1 MPELLSVPIDV
12 IDANPFRLLA
22 HYPYN
27 EHKLE
32 TLQRSI
38 ADVGLWEGVIAR
50 HKENRYEIA
59 FGHHRIEAARRSGL
73 AKVMLIVRDL
83 NDEQMLQFMGRE
95 NMEEYNAEFI
105 LMLETWEATHRFL
118 SGSGNAGDTPQA
130 IEIASLLGWT
140 QLHVQGWV
148 QLNDTARACNAAFAL
163 IKGGYIAR
171 DDLGGISV
179 RAGREIV
186 ERAQTRIEQL
196 EELGKQGK
204 RSAGEIEGAKQQVGK
219 GAKETV
225 RQHKEGQLSHN
236 ELRGQV
242 DVNAYRHARR
252 SKKTGPLLTVFAR
265 NLADSLAKLLKDD
278 TNAGK
283 LAEIQKVVADITLD
297 EDKQLLARIDFE
309 LNALAERSQMWQRR
323 MVLPSSKIV
332 SLQQI
337 SKED

>member
-27 EHKLE
+27 ERKLE
-32 TLQRSI
+32 ILQRSI

-50 HKENRYEIA
+50 FKENRYEIA
-59 FGHHRIEAARRSGL
+59 FGHHRVEAARRSGL
-73 AKVMLIVRDL
+73 EKVILIVRDL

-105 LMLETWEATHRFL
+105 LMLETWEA
-118 SGSGNAGDTPQA
+118 GSVFCPSVDGRSKQPIDVAR
-130 IEIASLLGWT
+130 LLGWT
-140 QLHVQGWV
+140 ATHSKRGTEL
-148 QLNDTARACNAAFAL
+148 LNNTARACNAAYAL
-163 IKGGYIAR
+163 IAGGYINR
-171 DDLGGISV
+171 DDLSGISV
-179 RAGREIV
+179 SAGCEIV
-186 ERAQTRIEQL
+186 ERAQARIEQL
-196 EELGKQGK
+196 EKLGKQGK
-204 RSAGEIEGAKQQVGK
+204 RSDKEIEGAKQQVGK

-225 RQHKEGQLSHN
+225 RQYKDGQLSHN
-236 ELRGQV
+236 NLRGQV
-242 DVNAYRHARR
+242 DANAYRQARK
-252 SKKTGPLLTVFAR
+252 SKKTGPLLTVFAK
-265 NLADSLAKLLKDD
+265 NLADGLAKLLKDD
-278 TNAGK
+278 TNASK

-323 MVLPSSKIV
+323 MVLPSSKVV

>member
-1 MPELLSVPIDV
+1 MSELLSVPIDV

-50 HKENRYEIA
+50 LKENRYEIA

-73 AKVMLIVRDL
+73 GKVMLIVRDL

-95 NMEEYNAEFI
+95 NMEEYNSEFI
-105 LMLETWEATHRFL
+105 LMLETWEATHKFL
-118 SGSGNAGDTPQA
+118 SGNAGRSPQA

-140 QLHVQGWV
+140 QMQTVRDTA

-163 IKGGYIAR
+163 IKGGYLAR
-171 DDLGGISV
+171 DDLGGVSV

-265 NLADSLAKLLKDD
+265 NLAGSLAKLLKDD

-309 LNALAERSQMWQRR
+309 LNALVERSQMWQRR

>member
-1 MPELLSVPIDV
+1 MTELLSVPIDV

-32 TLQRSI
+32 ILQRSI

-50 HKENRYEIA
+50 FKENRYEIA

-73 AKVMLIVRDL
+73 ANVVLIVRDL

-95 NMEEYNAEFI
+95 NMEEYNADFI
-105 LMLETWEATHRFL
+105 LMLETWEA
-118 SGSGNAGDTPQA
+118 GSVFCPYVDGQSRQPIDVAK
-130 IEIASLLGWT
+130 LLGWT
-140 QLHVQGWV
+140 TVHSKRGSVLM
-148 QLNDTARACNAAFAL
+148 NNTARACNAAYSL
-163 IKGGYIAR
+163 IAGGYLSR
-171 DDLGGISV
+171 DDLAGIPISI
-179 RAGREIV
+179 GFQIV
-186 ERAQTRIEQL
+186 ERAQARMEQL
-196 EELGKQGK
+196 EALGKQGK
-204 RSAGEIEGAKQQVGK
+204 RSTGEIEGAKQQVGK

-225 RQHKEGQLSHN
+225 RQYKDGQLSQN

-242 DVNAYRHARR
+242 DVNAYRHARK
-252 SKKTGPLLTVFAR
+252 SKKVGPLLTVFAK

-278 TNAGK
+278 TNASK

-309 LNALAERSQMWQRR
+309 LGSLVERSQMWQRR
-323 MVLPSSKIV
+323 IVPLSSKVV